1 MLKRLK
7 AQHPDLTV
15 LSPRDQ
21 SFELYGRYL
30 TDEAWKKLAGQ
41 TRKLISADDVPSY
54 LPSCRELENGGMP
67 KSLLT
72 GIFGDEDVQIGVCR
86 GFNDRLNGM
95 EWHDCPEVV
104 AACTPHG
111 ADTGPSRGY
120 QKQPMAQSPG
130 RSLPPRRGRCRRPS
144 QGHPPL
150 RSLPCGRRSVPERD
164 SSASRGECRF
174 TAHRRNRP
182 AAVERAEVADDPC
195 RFTPKKSRSTSGH
208 HRQKH
213 SCGADYLMDRL
224 NEIAQSPEFS
234 IADPLCLGYNLLT
247 VTK

>member
-86 GFNDRLNGM
+86 GFNRQGSTGWNG
-95 EWHDCPEVV
+95 
-104 AACTPHG
+104 TI
-111 ADTGPSRGY
+111 
-120 QKQPMAQSPG
+120 
-130 RSLPPRRGRCRRPS
+130 
-144 QGHPPL
+144 
-150 RSLPCGRRSVPERD
+150 VPKWW
-164 SSASRGECRF
+164 
-174 TAHRRNRP
+174 RP
-182 AAVERAEVADDPC
+182 ALPWC
-195 RFTPKKSRSTSGH
+195 
-208 HRQKH
+208 
-213 SCGADYLMDRL
+213 
-224 NEIAQSPEFS
+224 
-234 IADPLCLGYNLLT
+234 
-247 VTK
+247 